1 MAILILIILGALL
14 GWLASIL
21 ARTED
26 ASGIFKNIGL
36 GLVASVVGGLLMN
49 GGAVLG
55 AVGWLGL
62 GVAALAAVL
71 VLAAYNLVFV
81 ARF

>member
-14 GWLASIL
+14 GWFASIL

-26 ASGIFKNIGL
+26 PRGIFKNIGL
-36 GLVASVVGGLLMN
+36 GLVASVIGGLVTN
-49 GGAVLG
+49 GGALLG
-55 AVGWLGL
+55 ALGWLGL
-62 GVAALAAVL
+62 GIAALAAVL
-71 VLAAYNLVFV
+71 VLAAYNHVFV